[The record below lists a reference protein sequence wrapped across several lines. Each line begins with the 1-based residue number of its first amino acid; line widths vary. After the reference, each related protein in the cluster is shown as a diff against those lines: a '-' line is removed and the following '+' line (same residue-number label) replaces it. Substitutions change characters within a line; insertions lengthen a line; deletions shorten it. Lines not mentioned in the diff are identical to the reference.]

1 MTQENFEQQ
10 IEAINRAFHQV
21 WFAVMFDRPDTR
33 SENMQTLSF
42 IDMHLIGIANENPDY
57 ILKEIRDILKVPQT
71 TLSSIV
77 GKLEKLGFIRRVINH
92 RDMRSFS
99 IEVTEK
105 GKRMHEEHKADDRK
119 KAEHL
124 LGLLDADE
132 RDDFIR
138 LFRKVADGMARH

>member
-1 MTQENFEQQ
+1 MTQKEFERQ

-21 WFAVMFDRPDTR
+21 WYAVMFDRPDTK
-33 SENMQTLSF
+33 SENMQAMSF
-42 IDMHLIGIANENPDY
+42 IDMHLIGIAEENPDF

-105 GKRMHEEHKADDRK
+105 GKQMHTEHKANDRN

-124 LGLLDADE
+124 LSLLDADE

-138 LFRKVADGMARH
+138 LFQKVADGMRRP

>member
-1 MTQENFEQQ
+1 MTQEKFEQQ
-10 IEAINRAFHQV
+10 VEAINRAFHQV

-33 SENMQTLSF
+33 SENIQAMSF
-42 IDMHLIGIANENPDY
+42 IEMHLIGIAEENPDF

-77 GKLEKLGFIRRVINH
+77 GKLEKRGFIRRVINH

-105 GKRMHEEHKADDRK
+105 GRLMH
-119 KAEHL
+119 AEHRANDQKMAAHL
-124 LGLLDADE
+124 LKLLDADE

-138 LFRKVADGMARH
+138 LFQKVAGGMGRS

>member
-1 MTQENFEQQ
+1 MTQQKLEKQ

-21 WFAVMFDRPDTR
+21 WFAVMFDRQDTK
-33 SENMQTLSF
+33 SENMQSLSF
-42 IDMHLIGIANENPDY
+42 IDMHLIGIAEENPDY

-77 GKLEKLGFIRRVINH
+77 AKLEKLGFLRRVINH

-105 GKRMHEEHKADDRK
+105 GKKMHADHKANDRK
-119 KAEHL
+119 KAAHL

-132 RDDFIR
+132 RDEFIR
-138 LFRKVADGMARH
+138 LFQKVADGLGRL